1 MPQRVL
7 VIDVAERKEFAVP
20 NEATPASVWA
30 AVHPLFWRR
39 EPNDRSAF
47 ISATSITK
55 TRQAHQITAC
65 SLYKLKKLAYSIYLE
80 ELVDPNK
87 MKYFEDWCE
96 LRKQESPQFQY
107 WSTVLST
114 ELVVLLF
121 VRSLRES
128 NFTLYRQALC
138 QLIPYLFSNNNVH
151 YAQWLRSTW

>member
-1 MPQRVL
+1 M
-7 VIDVAERKEFAVP
+7 IDVAEMNALRSLGSLLQNSGWTAAHT
-20 NEATPASVWA
+20 EAGVASFGTA
-30 AVHPLFWRR
+30 NSFL
-39 EPNDRSAF
+39 
-47 ISATSITK
+47 SATSITK